1 VKLIYLVIDGMG
13 DLPIKEM
20 QGKTPLEAADTPN
33 LDSLAKSGK
42 TGMMYTVGKG
52 LAPESDVA
60 VISILG
66 YDPFKYHISR
76 GVLESIGAKIPIE
89 DGDLA
94 LRCNFATINPDNSII
109 DRRAGRNLT
118 QKEADELAETINDQ
132 IKLESYQTTVTL
144 KSTSTYRVALVIKS
158 KNYNLSG
165 NINNT
170 DPAYKRVKGI
180 GVADLEAKM
189 ILKKCS
195 PLDKT
200 KEARISS
207 EIVNEF
213 TKKSRIILDNHKINR
228 KRINEGKLKAN
239 ILLCRDAGSIIPKFP
254 FLCDRYDLSFVCL
267 ADMNVERGI
276 SLLAGMSLV
285 DLPPPSNDLEY
296 DCKIR
301 VRKLLEVL
309 TDHDCF
315 YVHIKGPDVPAHDG
329 DYKQKSK
336 LISIIDKHFVGEL
349 LKIIDLEESII
360 CVTSDHSTPCELM
373 AHSADPV
380 PILVSGGNV
389 RADSVRKFSEK
400 DCKNGEIGIL
410 KNGFE
415 LIPKLVNYMLNKE
428 N

>member
-1 VKLIYLVIDGMG
+1 MKLIYLVIDGMG

-20 QGKTPLEAADTPN
+20 EGKTPLEAADTPN
-33 LDSLAKSGK
+33 LDFLAKSGK

-94 LRCNFATINPDNSII
+94 LRCNFATITPDNSII

-118 QKEADELAETINDQ
+118 QKEADQLAQTINEQ
-132 IKLESYQTTVTL
+132 IKLKTYQTTVTI

-158 KNYNLSG
+158 NKKNLSG
-165 NINNT
+165 NIDNT
-170 DPAYKRVKGI
+170 DPAYKRINGI

-189 ILKKCS
+189 VLKKCL

-200 KEARISS
+200 NEARISS

-213 TKKSRIILDNHKINR
+213 TQKSRKILENHEVNK

-239 ILLCRDAGSIIPKFP
+239 VLLCRDAGSKVPRFP
-254 FLCDRYDLSFVCL
+254 FLCDKYNLSFVCL

-285 DLPPPSNDLEY
+285 DLPPPSKDLEH

-301 VRKLLEVL
+301 VQKLLEVL
-309 TDHDCF
+309 PDHDCF
-315 YVHIKGPDVPAHDG
+315 YVHIKGPDEPAHDG
-329 DYKQKSK
+329 DYNRKSK
-336 LISIIDKHFVGEL
+336 LISIIDKHFVGKL
-349 LKIIDLEESII
+349 LQIIDLKESII

-373 AHSADPV
+373 AHSQDPV
-380 PILVSGGNV
+380 PILISGGNLK
-389 RADSVRKFSEK
+389 ADSIQKFSEK
-400 DCKNGEIGIL
+400 ECKKGEIGTL

-415 LIPKLVNYMLNKE
+415 LIPKLVNYMSNNE